1 MFIFDSPESRQW
13 LELRRAG
20 KSSDA
25 IYFEDDIRQP
35 QIINGLTP
43 DNGIEVQDELM
54 SLWKDL
60 VMSLGSIV
68 TLYGYNYEALVK
80 AAREGR
86 LKARKSGFYWLTTMG
101 ALEAAVEAGSLRSP
115 KGKK

>member
-25 IYFEDDIRQP
+25 IYFEDGIRQP
-35 QIINGLTP
+35 QIVNGLMP
-43 DNGIEVQDELM
+43 ENGIELPNELM
-54 SLWKDL
+54 PLWEDL
-60 VMSLGSIV
+60 VMSLGAIV
-68 TLYGYNYEALVK
+68 SLYGYNYDALVK

-86 LKARKSGFYWLTTMG
+86 LKARKSGSYWLTTMG

-115 KGKK
+115 KSKK